1 MLLLPW
7 NIGQS
12 VGNAIE
18 RQRYRH
24 LHSNDSNNNSSNK
37 HIASAQNNLNFSAS
51 S

>member
-24 LHSNDSNNNSSNK
+24 LHSNDSNK